1 MKKNIKKIIIIII
14 IIGLIALAMIT
25 SLKEDKEDKDFINSI
40 YVITE
45 NDSHDGVNYYEIN
58 NNGKIKEI
66 NNFNKDKQEK
76 YIFNNC
82 FISNI
87 DIDSG
92 KILNEY
98 KEDTCKITDE
108 LNNTV
113 TLDDTLKDIVNKT
126 TNYVN
131 QITNLTIY
139 KVNNHYYPMISF
151 KLSTHNSYK
160 LYYYDTFNKKLKH
173 IYTFNDK
180 YVIGITEKD
189 KLIFEEAQ
197 NDNS

>member
-14 IIGLIALAMIT
+14 VIGLIALAMIS
-25 SLKEDKEDKDFINSI
+25 SLKEEKEDKDFINSI

-58 NNGKIKEI
+58 NNGKIKEVS
-66 NNFNKDKQEK
+66 NFEEDKYEK
-76 YIFNNC
+76 YIFNDC
-82 FISNI
+82 FISHV

-98 KEDTCKITDE
+98 KENTCIITDS
-108 LNNTV
+108 NNNNIN
-113 TLDDTLKDIVNKT
+113 LDDNLKDIVNRT
-126 TNYVN
+126 TNFVN

-139 KVNNHYYPMISF
+139 KVNEHFYPMISF

-160 LYYYDTFNKKLKH
+160 LYYYDIDNKKLKH

-180 YVIGITEKD
+180 YVIGIKEKD
-189 KLIFEEAQ
+189 KFIFEGETK
-197 NDNS
+197 